1 MNSTDR
7 ILRAYE
13 DLPGKITRFTREG
26 APDGRAGW
34 WVKAPGK
41 DWQYLGA
48 TAEAVHANGE
58 AAALYSRALQLWDR
72 VAGAEAL
79 VDLLSGPSGVALCTT
94 DPAPVAK
101 ALADFARTSKL
112 LELRGGVLDGRA
124 ISAND
129 AQRLATLPPR
139 QVLLT
144 QLVSGLA
151 SPIQGFANVLSQL
164 PRSLVVALD
173 QVRQQK
179 EAAAA

>member
-1 MNSTDR
+1 MHRDKKTQVIAELTEEIKGSTAMLVTDPR
-7 ILRAYE
+7 GLNVGQLGELRRS
-13 DLPGKITRFTREG
+13 LRTH
-26 APDGRAGW
+26 
-34 WVKAPGK
+34 
-41 DWQYLGA
+41 GA
-48 TAEAVHANGE
+48 TFRVTKNTLGRI
-58 AAALYSRALQLWDR
+58 AARE
-72 VAGAEAL
+72 AGADAL
-79 VDLLSGPSGVALCTT
+79 VDLLAGPSGVALCTS

-112 LELRGGVLDGRA
+112 LEMRGGVLDGRA